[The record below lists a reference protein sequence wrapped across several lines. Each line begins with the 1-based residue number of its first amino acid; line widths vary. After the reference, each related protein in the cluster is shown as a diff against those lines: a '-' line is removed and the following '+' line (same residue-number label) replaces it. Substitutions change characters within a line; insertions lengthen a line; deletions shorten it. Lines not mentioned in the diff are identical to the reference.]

1 MQIKRASTDKL
12 REIFARY
19 ATQQIN
25 GELFMTS
32 EEFVRGFLGQSYN
45 EESVKLLAG
54 IADTSKD
61 GLISFAEFQAFEGLL
76 CTPDALYKTAF
87 QLFDRNGNGSVTYT
101 LLWQGPPADDQ
112 LCRVFPVFTRL
123 SRGVRAGGVPHEG
136 HLRVRVHLGARLS
149 GHYGERE
156 AAPADGG
163 GQG

>member
-32 EEFVRGFLGQSYN
+32 EDFVRGFLGQSYN
-45 EESVKLLAG
+45 EDSVTLLAG

-101 LLWQGPPADDQ
+101 LLRQGPPADDQ
-112 LCRVFPVFTRL
+112 LRRVFAVFARL
-123 SRGVRAGGVPHEG
+123 SRGVRAGGVPDEG
-136 HLRVRVHLGARLS
+136 HLGVRFHFSAGLS
-149 GHYGERE
+149 GYYGQCE
-156 AAPADGG
+156 AAPTDGG
-163 GQG
+163 GEG